1 MKKIYILLI
10 LVLAVVIIIYA
21 NSKVQVSEQKVIS
34 AAPALMSQD
43 EAVNPG
49 VTLTM
54 EGETYTLEQ
63 KDLNP
68 QTNLDFDNDDLK
80 FAIYTN
86 EGRVSVNFNL
96 TKTGILGKGPVF
108 YSIPEANQESV
119 KVDLNF
125 FNQDRESSRMNKRI
139 IFRKGEIQIEK
150 LTKNQLVFTF
160 KGEGSGMTER
170 GDLFPIE
177 GSINMTF

>member
-1 MKKIYILLI
+1 MKKIHLLLF
-10 LVLAVVIIIYA
+10 LVLALVIIIYA
-21 NSKVQVSEQKVIS
+21 NSNIHFSEQKATVT
-34 AAPALMSQD
+34 APAFMSQD

-54 EGETYTLEQ
+54 EGETHTLEQ

-68 QTNLDFDNDDLK
+68 QTDLDFENDDLK

-96 TKTGILGKGPVF
+96 TKTGILGKGPVV
-108 YSIPEANQESV
+108 YSIPEANQKEI

-170 GDLFPIE
+170 GDSFPIE
-177 GSINMTF
+177 GSVNMTY